1 MSKISNNL
9 ETLISEGCIEY
20 YEYSD
25 FKNIQLI
32 GKGASGSVTRA
43 TWKDTTTRFFA
54 LKSFNND
61 KQTHKEIVKELTLHR
76 KVDIHEN
83 ILRFYGI
90 SSVEPDE
97 MNQMK
102 KYYLVLEYAD
112 SDTLNTYLNNHFDE
126 LNWNDKLRLAFQLTS
141 AVECIHC
148 CGIIHRDLHAKNILI
163 HQKSIKL
170 ADFGLSKKIS
180 EESSNAKKVFGV
192 VPYIDP
198 KSLDDQKYKLNE
210 KSDIYGIGVLMW
222 QISSGRQ
229 PFKDKG
235 FDYDVQLSIAIINGL
250 REEIIDKTPVEYSNL
265 YKECWKNEPNN
276 RPNIQKVVLTL
287 KAIISP
293 KQDNTINE
301 NFSEESVIDSSE
313 KYQTISDIIPD
324 INEDLSIDSNI
335 GVNSSNDFSNDK
347 PDISTQRNSAQLINI
362 VDSKKSESSSSNAL
376 NKRINPSCRNA
387 IELALEED
395 GFTTL
400 DEKAKELIKKL
411 TETKYL
417 QALKLLIENLQN
429 EFTPQILR
437 DTLVALAD
445 PTSFDYY
452 AKQSVARLELH
463 LRTWAEVLE
472 RVCFSPMC
480 LSKELQDK
488 IHNSLTKFAEIYHK
502 TTQIMEEGFEN
513 NNFNLNFDQQND
525 DDCETITKN
534 RNYNIEFLLIHLRD
548 TLNSLRDDETWFQ
561 EIIRK
566 TRELLKVVVN
576 IVPGIL
582 TATSEN
588 TTLNN
593 SCSILSM
600 LTQLRQ
606 GLSFKYPVATYYI
619 DWRIMLI
626 IQYNLLNWTDS
637 SEKIFNKKFGE
648 MLLMEY
654 IWGFLEKEWINTAEK
669 SILSSQMKFDELS
682 NKLVKS
688 FKNTGSFSN
697 KPFSLPHTLWF
708 GILDIAQNLILRS
721 THTAIHGLGYYLAIE
736 SLNKAPSSFIQF
748 KAVEIL
754 LHLYNINNELF
765 SIIEIDFD
773 QYVQK
778 LKKNN
783 LETDHFQNLL
793 LFMKEICLE
802 DFDILNKSAKIN
814 KEKEEKGKEKEK
826 ILDQNLYLKKD
837 QLSNYTILETIA
849 DEMTCPVSSEPT
861 DQLCILKCQHILSLD
876 NFKKLKQKNC
886 PKCREKI
893 DDIDI
898 RYIPQSTIY
907 KNLYSY
913 LFEAGYILP
922 LIESEDT
929 HNQCNSDSDNSE
941 FDTMLIKKKR
951 FRLNSSISLQSFFPK
966 ISKKQHPMYQN
977 AIKELNENNY
987 EKTEYYC
994 KEFLKIFPTNYIIR
1008 CILAYTYRCLN
1019 NYELAHLYLKEAI
1032 RLKKKK
1038 PIAYFI
1044 CGELFFRQSNYDK
1057 AIYNLNKSLEYK
1069 TKISNL
1075 YIILGNSYIYKAESC
1090 NYNNYNNYYYY
1101 LSEALKNY
1109 NTALQNNP
1117 YNYLCLK
1124 TSAFIYE
1131 KQEYYSNALKIYG
1144 KAISYFT
1151 KANII
1156 DPNNVHYLN
1165 KRSMA
1170 YFAFQDDDKY
1180 LLDFKKTIQLDPLN
1194 SIAYYYKI
1202 LIYMIRLNN
1211 IYYDGQ
1217 SFLTNYSIE
1226 KKENITETIVKFEK
1240 CIELDHDFW
1249 LKLCKIYEMEEYNF
1263 NYLGIIN
1270 KINEYM
1276 YKVHRVYFIS
1286 NLVNLDD
1293 TYHQFEESNS
1303 NSLTGY
1309 VLSFK
1314 NEESLSLGLPKFSTI
1329 FESFKC
1335 YWIIWKINI
1344 NKLSANC
1351 FINFVIKKF
1360 DYLDMMHKQKLVL
1373 TYNDLSKYEKL
1384 GWVEFK
1390 LPYELDNIWI
1400 NGIQVSIEI
1409 EGLVDMQIDYIRF
1422 IPYKQTKTS
1431 NILSGHK
1438 VYLNVPEI
1446 FKDKYFSRKEME
1458 NLLELKDIIG

>member
-1 MSKISNNL
+1 
-9 ETLISEGCIEY
+9 
-20 YEYSD
+20 
-25 FKNIQLI
+25 
-32 GKGASGSVTRA
+32 
-43 TWKDTTTRFFA
+43 
-54 LKSFNND
+54 
-61 KQTHKEIVKELTLHR
+61 
-76 KVDIHEN
+76 
-83 ILRFYGI
+83 
-90 SSVEPDE
+90 
-97 MNQMK
+97 MK

-126 LNWNDKLRLAFQLTS
+126 LNLNDKLRLAFQLAS

-148 CGIIHRDLHAKNILI
+148 CGIIHRDLHAKNILV
-163 HQKSIKL
+163 HQKNIKL

-180 EESSNAKKVFGV
+180 EESSNVNKVFGV

-210 KSDIYGIGVLMW
+210 KSDIYSIGVLMW

-250 REEIIDKTPVEYSNL
+250 REEIIDETPVEYSNL
-265 YKECWKNEPNN
+265 YKECWKYEPNN
-276 RPNIQKVVLTL
+276 RPSIQKVVLAL
-287 KAIISP
+287 RAIISP
-293 KQDNTINE
+293 EQDNTINE
-301 NFSEESVIDSSE
+301 NFSEKSVSGSSV
-313 KYQTISDIIPD
+313 KYQTISDVIPD
-324 INEDLSIDSNI
+324 INENLSIDSNI
-335 GVNSSNDFSNDK
+335 GVNFSNDFSNDK
-347 PDISTQRNSAQLINI
+347 PDISTKRNSAQLINI

-387 IELALEED
+387 IELTLEED
-395 GFTTL
+395 GFITP

-429 EFTPQILR
+429 EFSPQILR

-445 PTSFDYY
+445 PTPFDYY

-463 LRTWAEVLE
+463 LRAWAEVLE
-472 RVCFSPMC
+472 RICFSPMC

-488 IHNSLTKFAEIYHK
+488 IHNSLTKFAEIYYK
-502 TTQIMEEGFEN
+502 TTQLMEGFEN

-525 DDCETITKN
+525 DDCETVTKN

-566 TRELLKVVVN
+566 TKELLKAVMN

-582 TATSEN
+582 SATSED

-669 SILSSQMKFDELS
+669 SILNSQMKFDEVS

-688 FKNTGSFSN
+688 FKNTDGFLN

-708 GILDIAQNLILRS
+708 GILDIAQKLILRS

-736 SLNKAPSSFIQF
+736 SLNKAPSSFIQS

-765 SIIEIDFD
+765 SIVEIDFE

-793 LFMKEICLE
+793 LFMKEICLK
-802 DFDILNKSAKIN
+802 DNDILNKSAKIN
-814 KEKEEKGKEKEK
+814 KEKEEKGKGKEK

-837 QLSNYTILETIA
+837 QSSNYTILEAIA
-849 DEMTCPVSSEPT
+849 DEMTCPISSEPT

-876 NFKKLKQKNC
+876 NFKKLKKLKQKNC

-893 DDIDI
+893 NDNDI
-898 RYIPQSTIY
+898 RYIPQNTIY

-922 LIESEDT
+922 SIELEDT
-929 HNQCNSDSDNSE
+929 NNQCNSDSDNSE
-941 FDTMLIKKKR
+941 FDTMLIKKKK
-951 FRLNSSISLQSFFPK
+951 FRLNSSISLQSLFPK
-966 ISKKQHPMYQN
+966 ISKKQHPIYQN

-994 KEFLKIFPTNYIIR
+994 KEFMKVFPTNYIIR
-1008 CILAYTYRCLN
+1008 CILAYTYRRLN

-1032 RLKKKK
+1032 HLKKNK

-1044 CGELFFRQSNYDK
+1044 CGELFFKQSNYDK

-1069 TKISNL
+1069 AKISNL
-1075 YIILGNSYIYKAESC
+1075 YIILGNSYIFKAESD
-1090 NYNNYNNYYYY
+1090 NYNNYNKYYYY
-1101 LSEALKNY
+1101 LSEALKSY

-1117 YNYLCLK
+1117 NNYLCLK
-1124 TSAFIYE
+1124 ISAFIYE
-1131 KQEYYSNALKIYG
+1131 KQEYYSNALKMLDKLLNINNSLMLCYYGEILSCMNKYG
-1144 KAISYFT
+1144 KKEY
-1151 KANII
+1151 I
-1156 DPNNVHYLN
+1156 D
-1165 KRSMA
+1165 
-1170 YFAFQDDDKY
+1170 
-1180 LLDFKKTIQLDPLN
+1180 
-1194 SIAYYYKI
+1194 
-1202 LIYMIRLNN
+1202 
-1211 IYYDGQ
+1211 
-1217 SFLTNYSIE
+1217 
-1226 KKENITETIVKFEK
+1226 TIVKFEK
-1240 CIELDHDFW
+1240 CIESDHDFW
-1249 LKLCKIYEMEEYNF
+1249 LKLCKIYEMEDYNF

-1276 YKVHRVYFIS
+1276 YKVHRVYFSS
-1286 NLVNLDD
+1286 NLVNLNY
-1293 TYHQFEESNS
+1293 TYRQFEESNS
-1303 NSLTGY
+1303 NRY
-1309 VLSFK
+1309 
-1314 NEESLSLGLPKFSTI
+1314 
-1329 FESFKC
+1329 
-1335 YWIIWKINI
+1335 
-1344 NKLSANC
+1344 SA
-1351 FINFVIKKF
+1351 
-1360 DYLDMMHKQKLVL
+1360 
-1373 TYNDLSKYEKL
+1373 
-1384 GWVEFK
+1384 
-1390 LPYELDNIWI
+1390 
-1400 NGIQVSIEI
+1400 
-1409 EGLVDMQIDYIRF
+1409 
-1422 IPYKQTKTS
+1422 
-1431 NILSGHK
+1431 
-1438 VYLNVPEI
+1438 
-1446 FKDKYFSRKEME
+1446 
-1458 NLLELKDIIG
+1458 